1 MIKLHGMH
9 LSNYTAI
16 VRTALTEKGIPF
28 EFVVSVPSQDQGY
41 LAKSP
46 MGKVPCLETDEG
58 FLAETHPILDYL
70 EELKPEPALLPKAP
84 FARAKVRELVQAMEL
99 YIELVA
105 RRGLGLLF
113 GREVAEEVKASMKKD
128 LPKGLAAVG
137 RLVKF
142 SPWIAG
148 EQFTYADLFGYYT
161 FALGNLL
168 AKGNAGIDLLAALP
182 GAQEWSQRVA
192 ARGPVKAADADMAK
206 AREAMRR

>member
-1 MIKLHGMH
+1 MIKLHGIA
-9 LSNYTAI
+9 LSNYTAA
-16 VRTALTEKGIPF
+16 VRTALAEKDVPY
-28 EFVVSVPSQDQGY
+28 EFVVAMPSQDEAY

-46 MGKVPCLETDEG
+46 MGKVPCIETDEG

-70 EELKPEPALLPKAP
+70 EDLKPEPALLPSAP

-105 RRGLGLLF
+105 RKGIGLLF
-113 GREVAEEVKASMKKD
+113 GRDVPDHIKASMKRE

-161 FALGNLL
+161 FTLGNML
-168 AKGNAGIDLLAALP
+168 AKGNADIDLLAALP
-182 GAQEWSQRVA
+182 GAQEWYQRVG
-192 ARGPVKAADADMAK
+192 ARDSVKAADADMAK
-206 AREAMRR
+206 AQAAMRK

>member
-1 MIKLHGMH
+1 MIKLHGIA
-9 LSNYTAI
+9 LSNYTNV
-16 VRTALTEKGIPF
+16 VRTALVEKGIPY
-28 EFVVSVPSQDQGY
+28 EFVVAMPSQEDDY

-70 EELKPEPALLPKAP
+70 EEIHPVPTLLPSTP
-84 FARAKVRELVQAMEL
+84 FARAKVRELVQSLEL
-99 YIELVA
+99 YIELAA
-105 RRGLGLLF
+105 RKGLGLLF
-113 GREVAEEVKASMKKD
+113 GRDVPDHVKESMKRE

-148 EQFTYADLFGYYT
+148 DQFTYADLFGYYT

-168 AKGNAGIDLLAALP
+168 AKGNADIDLLAGLP
-182 GAQEWSQRVA
+182 GAAEWFARVG
-192 ARGPVKAADADMAK
+192 ARDSVKAADADMAK
-206 AREAMRR
+206 AQAAMRR